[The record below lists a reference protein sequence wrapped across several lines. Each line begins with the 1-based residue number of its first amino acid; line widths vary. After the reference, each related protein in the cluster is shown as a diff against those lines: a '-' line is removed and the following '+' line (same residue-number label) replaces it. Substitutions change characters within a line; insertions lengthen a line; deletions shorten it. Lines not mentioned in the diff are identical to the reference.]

1 MYKILQSLIILVIT
15 AALFESCSKCEISN
29 SVFRYTPE
37 TPIMQII
44 EADSILLNWNI
55 SVDCANNIEFYE
67 VFIKTYNSN
76 VPWNSIGKITATD
89 KCFTLKRNLFSPV
102 DSVFEIAM
110 RSVTKDFDT
119 SVLVKS
125 SEMQLTAEGDTID
138 GWFLFWK

>member
-1 MYKILQSLIILVIT
+1 
-15 AALFESCSKCEISN
+15 
-29 SVFRYTPE
+29 
-37 TPIMQII
+37 MQII

-138 GWFLFWK
+138 GWFYSGNKLHNIC